1 MVRVLEEYA
10 IKNNIPIMSKEG
22 ITYLTKYIKDNNV
35 KTILELGTAI
45 GYSAI
50 SMALVDKNIKITT
63 IERDSIRYNE
73 ALKNIAKFKLEEQI
87 KPINSDIFDVEITDK
102 FDLIFID
109 AAKAQNIKFF
119 EKFKNNLNDGGT
131 IITDNLKFHG
141 LVNSNKEN
149 LSRNVRGLVSKIE
162 KYIQFLKEN
171 KEYKTEFV
179 DIGDGISVSRKDN

>member
-50 SMALVDKNIKITT
+50 SLALVDKNIKITT
-63 IERDSIRYNE
+63 IERDSIRYKE

>member
-63 IERDSIRYNE
+63 IERDSIRYKE